1 MSLTAEMLMVFGLMA
16 VVFMTMIVER
26 LRSDVIAGCAMV
38 FLMLGGILSPQEL
51 FQVFGNEAVV
61 TVACMFVLSSAL
73 ERTGVIA
80 RMGALIDP
88 FVGCNDLSVSLFLL
102 PLVAVL
108 SAFINNTPVVL
119 VFMPMV
125 MAIAA
130 RQNIRPSKLL
140 IPLSFASIFG
150 GCCTLIGTSTNILVS
165 STAERMGERPFE
177 MFDLTL
183 VGSIL
188 AVVGMVYLW
197 TFGRKILPERE
208 TLSTILQT
216 TQNRQFFTEAIVV
229 PGSSLIGQRLSDS
242 PIASLPKARIIE
254 VIRGDELIGVALNEI
269 VFEAGDRV
277 RMSTVLSSVMELK
290 DLSGLEIQQQDG
302 LDGLEWVGT
311 QKAALVECVVS
322 PRSSMMGKTIARVD
336 LRRAFG
342 VLVLAVHRHGVNL
355 REKLQST
362 VLQYGDTLLLEGTET
377 AIKRLRESRD
387 LIVLGEQPHLLP
399 LKHKQWLAG
408 LSIVFMVVASV
419 FTSMPI
425 GALAL
430 SAAIFVILSGC
441 LDMDEAYKAID
452 WRVIF
457 LICGMLG
464 IGLALE
470 KTSGVGWLA
479 ENMIALFGYYQC
491 PGFVIISGII
501 LLTSVLTTFLSN
513 NAVAVIMTPIAIEV
527 AQFFEMNPAPFMVAV
542 AMGASACFASPVGYQ
557 TNALVYG
564 AGGYVFRDFIRVGL
578 PLNLLIW
585 LTASI
590 AIPSIWGLWGWHLEW
605 ETP

>member
-1 MSLTAEMLMVFGLMA
+1 MVFGLMV

-88 FVGCNDLSVSLFLL
+88 YVGRTDLSLSLFLL

-197 TFGRKILPERE
+197 TFGRKILPERD

>member
-26 LRSDVIAGCAMV
+26 LRSDVIAGCAMA

-88 FVGCNDLSVSLFLL
+88 YVGRNDLSVSLFLL

>member
-88 FVGCNDLSVSLFLL
+88 YVGRNDLSVSLFLL

-479 ENMIALFGYYQC
+479 ENMITLFGYYQC

>member
-88 FVGCNDLSVSLFLL
+88 YVGRNDLSVSLFLL

-208 TLSTILQT
+208 TLTTILQT

-269 VFEAGDRV
+269 VSKLA
-277 RMSTVLSSVMELK
+277 TV
-290 DLSGLEIQQQDG
+290 
-302 LDGLEWVGT
+302 
-311 QKAALVECVVS
+311 
-322 PRSSMMGKTIARVD
+322 
-336 LRRAFG
+336 
-342 VLVLAVHRHGVNL
+342 
-355 REKLQST
+355 
-362 VLQYGDTLLLEGTET
+362 
-377 AIKRLRESRD
+377 
-387 LIVLGEQPHLLP
+387 
-399 LKHKQWLAG
+399 
-408 LSIVFMVVASV
+408 
-419 FTSMPI
+419 
-425 GALAL
+425 
-430 SAAIFVILSGC
+430 SA
-441 LDMDEAYKAID
+441 
-452 WRVIF
+452 
-457 LICGMLG
+457 
-464 IGLALE
+464 
-470 KTSGVGWLA
+470 
-479 ENMIALFGYYQC
+479 
-491 PGFVIISGII
+491 
-501 LLTSVLTTFLSN
+501 
-513 NAVAVIMTPIAIEV
+513 
-527 AQFFEMNPAPFMVAV
+527 
-542 AMGASACFASPVGYQ
+542 
-557 TNALVYG
+557 
-564 AGGYVFRDFIRVGL
+564 
-578 PLNLLIW
+578 
-585 LTASI
+585 
-590 AIPSIWGLWGWHLEW
+590 
-605 ETP
+605 

>member
-88 FVGCNDLSVSLFLL
+88 YVGRNDLSVSLFLL

-277 RMSTVLSSVMELK
+277 RMSTFLSSVMELK

>member
-1 MSLTAEMLMVFGLMA
+1 MVFGLMV

-88 FVGCNDLSVSLFLL
+88 YVGRTDLSVSLFLL

>member
-1 MSLTAEMLMVFGLMA
+1 MVFGLMA

-88 FVGCNDLSVSLFLL
+88 YVGRNDLSVSLFLL

-208 TLSTILQT
+208 TLTTILQT

-290 DLSGLEIQQQDG
+290 DLSGLEIQQQGG

>member
-1 MSLTAEMLMVFGLMA
+1 MSLTAEMLMVFGLMV

-88 FVGCNDLSVSLFLL
+88 YVGRTDLSVSLFLL

-430 SAAIFVILSGC
+430 SAAIFVVLSGC

>member
-1 MSLTAEMLMVFGLMA
+1 MSLTAEMLMVFGLMV

-88 FVGCNDLSVSLFLL
+88 YVGRTDLSLSLFLL

-197 TFGRKILPERE
+197 TFGRKILPERD

>member
-1 MSLTAEMLMVFGLMA
+1 MSLTAEMLMVFGLMV

-88 FVGCNDLSVSLFLL
+88 YVGRTDLSLSLFLL

>member
-1 MSLTAEMLMVFGLMA
+1 MSLTAEMLMVFGLMV

-88 FVGCNDLSVSLFLL
+88 YVGRNDLSVSLFLL

>member
-1 MSLTAEMLMVFGLMA
+1 
-16 VVFMTMIVER
+16 
-26 LRSDVIAGCAMV
+26 MV

-88 FVGCNDLSVSLFLL
+88 YVGRTDLSLSLFLL

>member
-88 FVGCNDLSVSLFLL
+88 YVGRNDLSVSLFLL

-277 RMSTVLSSVMELK
+277 RMSIVLSSVMELK

>member
-1 MSLTAEMLMVFGLMA
+1 MVFGLMA

-88 FVGCNDLSVSLFLL
+88 FVGRNDLSVSLFLL

-229 PGSSLIGQRLSDS
+229 PESSLLGKRLSDS
-242 PIASLPKARIIE
+242 PIAALPKARIIE

-290 DLSGLEIQQQDG
+290 DLSGLEIQQQGG

-479 ENMIALFGYYQC
+479 ENMVALFGYYQC

>member
-1 MSLTAEMLMVFGLMA
+1 MSLTAEMLMVFGLMV

-88 FVGCNDLSVSLFLL
+88 YVGRTDLSVSLFLL

-377 AIKRLRESRD
+377 PIKRLRESRD

>member
-1 MSLTAEMLMVFGLMA
+1 MVFGLMV

-88 FVGCNDLSVSLFLL
+88 YVGRTDLSLSLFLL

-197 TFGRKILPERE
+197 TFGRKILPERD

-229 PGSSLIGQRLSDS
+229 PGSSLIGQRLSGS

-254 VIRGDELIGVALNEI
+254 VIRGDDLIGVALNEI

>member
-1 MSLTAEMLMVFGLMA
+1 MVFGLMV

-88 FVGCNDLSVSLFLL
+88 YVGRTDLSLSLFLL

>member
-88 FVGCNDLSVSLFLL
+88 FVGRNDLSVSLFLL

-197 TFGRKILPERE
+197 TLGRKVLPERE

-216 TQNRQFFTEAIVV
+216 SQNRQFFTEAIVV

>member
-88 FVGCNDLSVSLFLL
+88 YVGRNDLSVSLFLL

-165 STAERMGERPFE
+165 STAERMGEQPFE

-290 DLSGLEIQQQDG
+290 DLSGLEIQQQGG

-527 AQFFEMNPAPFMVAV
+527 AQLFEMNPAPFMVAV

>member
-1 MSLTAEMLMVFGLMA
+1 MSLTAEMLMVFGLMV

-88 FVGCNDLSVSLFLL
+88 YVGRTDLSVSLFLL

-408 LSIVFMVVASV
+408 LSIVFLVVASV

-430 SAAIFVILSGC
+430 SAAIFVVLSGC

-590 AIPSIWGLWGWHLEW
+590 AIPSIWGLWGWHLDW

>member
-1 MSLTAEMLMVFGLMA
+1 
-16 VVFMTMIVER
+16 
-26 LRSDVIAGCAMV
+26 MV
-38 FLMLGGILSPQEL
+38 FLKLGGILSPQEL

-88 FVGCNDLSVSLFLL
+88 YVGRNDLSVSLFLL

>member
-1 MSLTAEMLMVFGLMA
+1 MVFGLMA

-88 FVGCNDLSVSLFLL
+88 YVGRNDLSVSLFLL

>member
-1 MSLTAEMLMVFGLMA
+1 MVFGLMA

-88 FVGCNDLSVSLFLL
+88 YVGRNDLSVSLFLL

-527 AQFFEMNPAPFMVAV
+527 AQFFEMNPAPLMVAV

>member
-1 MSLTAEMLMVFGLMA
+1 MSLTAEMLMVFGLMV

-38 FLMLGGILSPQEL
+38 FLMLGGVLSPQEL

-88 FVGCNDLSVSLFLL
+88 YVGRTDLSLSLFLL

-197 TFGRKILPERE
+197 TFGRKILPERD

-254 VIRGDELIGVALNEI
+254 VIRGDDLIGVALNEI

>member
-88 FVGCNDLSVSLFLL
+88 YVGRNDLSVSLFLL

-290 DLSGLEIQQQDG
+290 DLSGLEIQQQGG

-578 PLNLLIW
+578 PLNFLIW

-590 AIPSIWGLWGWHLEW
+590 AIPSIWGLWGWHLDW
-605 ETP
+605 EMP

>member
-1 MSLTAEMLMVFGLMA
+1 MSLTAEMLMVFGLMV

-88 FVGCNDLSVSLFLL
+88 YVGRNDLSVSLFLL

-269 VFEAGDRV
+269 VFEAGDRI

-479 ENMIALFGYYQC
+479 ENMVALFGYYQC

>member
-1 MSLTAEMLMVFGLMA
+1 MSLTAEMLMVFGLMV

-88 FVGCNDLSVSLFLL
+88 YVGRTDLSVSLFLL

-197 TFGRKILPERE
+197 TFGRKILPERD

>member
-1 MSLTAEMLMVFGLMA
+1 MVFGLMV

-88 FVGCNDLSVSLFLL
+88 YVGRNDLSVSLFLL

-269 VFEAGDRV
+269 VFEAGDRI

-479 ENMIALFGYYQC
+479 ENMVALFGYYQC

>member
-1 MSLTAEMLMVFGLMA
+1 MVFGLMA

-88 FVGCNDLSVSLFLL
+88 YVGRTDLSVSLFLL

-590 AIPSIWGLWGWHLEW
+590 AIPSIWELWGWHLDW

>member
-1 MSLTAEMLMVFGLMA
+1 MSLTAEMLMVFGLMV

-88 FVGCNDLSVSLFLL
+88 YVGRTDLSLSLFLL

-479 ENMIALFGYYQC
+479 ENMIALFGYYQS

>member
-88 FVGCNDLSVSLFLL
+88 YVGRNDLSVSLFLL

-208 TLSTILQT
+208 TLTTILQT

>member
-1 MSLTAEMLMVFGLMA
+1 MSLTAEMLMVFGLMV

-88 FVGCNDLSVSLFLL
+88 YVGRTDLSLSLFLL

-197 TFGRKILPERE
+197 TFGRKILPERD

-254 VIRGDELIGVALNEI
+254 VIRGDDLIGVALNEI

-430 SAAIFVILSGC
+430 SAAIFVIWSGC
-441 LDMDEAYKAID
+441 LEMDEAYKAID

>member
-88 FVGCNDLSVSLFLL
+88 YVGRNDLSVSLFLL

-605 ETP
+605 KTP

>member
-1 MSLTAEMLMVFGLMA
+1 MSLTAEMLMVFGLMV

-88 FVGCNDLSVSLFLL
+88 YVGRTDLSLSLFLL

-408 LSIVFMVVASV
+408 LSIVFLVVASV

-430 SAAIFVILSGC
+430 SAAIFVVLSGC

-590 AIPSIWGLWGWHLEW
+590 AIPSIWGLWGWHLDW

>member
-88 FVGCNDLSVSLFLL
+88 YVGRNDLSVSLFLL

-108 SAFINNTPVVL
+108 SAFIYNTPVVL

-188 AVVGMVYLW
+188 AVEGMVYLW

-208 TLSTILQT
+208 PLTTILQT

-242 PIASLPKARIIE
+242 PIAALPKARIIE

-290 DLSGLEIQQQDG
+290 DLSGLEIQQQGG

-362 VLQYGDTLLLEGTET
+362 VLQYGDTLLLEWTET
-377 AIKRLRESRD
+377 ALKRLRESRD

>member
-88 FVGCNDLSVSLFLL
+88 YVGRNDLSVSLFLL

-150 GCCTLIGTSTNILVS
+150 GCCTLIGYLTNILVS

-208 TLSTILQT
+208 TLTTILQT

-513 NAVAVIMTPIAIEV
+513 NAVAVIMTPVAIEV

>member
-1 MSLTAEMLMVFGLMA
+1 MSLTAEMLMVFGLMV

-88 FVGCNDLSVSLFLL
+88 YVGRNDLSVSLFLL

-408 LSIVFMVVASV
+408 LSIVFLVVASV

-430 SAAIFVILSGC
+430 SAAIFVVLSGC

-590 AIPSIWGLWGWHLEW
+590 AIPSIWGLWGWHLDW

>member
-1 MSLTAEMLMVFGLMA
+1 MVFGLMV

-88 FVGCNDLSVSLFLL
+88 YVGRTDLSLSLFLL

-119 VFMPMV
+119 VFMLMV

-197 TFGRKILPERE
+197 TFGRKILPERD

-229 PGSSLIGQRLSDS
+229 PGSSLIGQRLSGS

-479 ENMIALFGYYQC
+479 ENMIALFGYCQC